1 MKILFLPCWYP
12 SEDNPVAGIFIKEHA
27 KTVSLY
33 HNVTVLYVYSSD
45 KTKKIYEVSDKIEE
59 NIRTIRIRYKSTS
72 FHRIDYLIGVWLIFL
87 YFFKLVW
94 KWGKPDIIQAH
105 GYLLGVPA
113 VILWKIYRIPV
124 IITEHWFGFPL
135 HMLNFFARARARFA
149 MNRAKMILPVSKSL
163 EESIKSYGIKSK
175 FEVVPNVVNTEIFYP
190 FQESK
195 RNKNKKII
203 LSVAGGLFT
212 SEKGVSY
219 LLKSL
224 AQIKTKRGDFL
235 SDIVGDG
242 PAEKECE
249 ELADELNLNETV
261 KFHRLKSK
269 KEVAEFMRRS
279 DFFVL
284 PSLWETFG
292 VVYIEAMASGLPVI
306 ATNIGGI
313 PEIINKNT
321 GILVPPKDIDALAEA
336 INYMLD
342 HYQDYSPVKI
352 SQDAEDR
359 FGYKA
364 VGKLLNSIYENT
376 IG

>member
-279 DFFVL
+279 DFF
-284 PSLWETFG
+284 
-292 VVYIEAMASGLPVI
+292 
-306 ATNIGGI
+306 
-313 PEIINKNT
+313 
-321 GILVPPKDIDALAEA
+321 D
-336 INYMLD
+336 
-342 HYQDYSPVKI
+342 
-352 SQDAEDR
+352 
-359 FGYKA
+359 
-364 VGKLLNSIYENT
+364 
-376 IG
+376 